1 MEITEIPERV
11 GWKAT
16 KLHTLRMYSPRS
28 QLLGIARNLIK
39 MYLPNMQEAPLHPV
53 FGGFSTKL
61 EVVREGLTSTEVD
74 LRRGNHAPLLH
85 ISC

>member
-1 MEITEIPERV
+1 MEITETPERV

-39 MYLPNMQEAPLHPV
+39 TYLPNMQEAPLHPV
-53 FGGFSTKL
+53 FGRLSTKL
-61 EVVREGLTSTEVD
+61 EVVREGLT
-74 LRRGNHAPLLH
+74 
-85 ISC
+85 